1 MKTKTILCLTTFFP
15 AFFLM
20 TGVVTCVA
28 QSDSPSLAELARQ
41 NQTDKKAA
49 RTFTDDNTQRTAPPI
64 EDRKI
69 VLVGAPAD
77 QKKDTRSTSPAS
89 KDSMRVAE
97 IQKTLDSLKQ
107 NQAGWSKSAKDY
119 ENKLANET
127 SDFRRQVYL
136 EALENDRKNVE
147 SYQGQINDAQA
158 ALNRARA
165 AAASNQSSA
174 AKTQENAK
182 AY

>member
-1 MKTKTILCLTTFFP
+1 MKTKNILCLTTFLL

-20 TGVVTCVA
+20 TGGETCIA
-28 QSDSPSLAELARQ
+28 QSDSPSLAELAKQ
-41 NQTDKKAA
+41 NQTGKKAA
-49 RTFTDDNTQRTAPPI
+49 RVFTDDNTQRTAPPV
-64 EDRKI
+64 EDRKTAAASDQAK
-69 VLVGAPAD
+69 AP
-77 QKKDTRSTSPAS
+77 QSGSPAS
-89 KDSMRVAE
+89 KGSARVAE
-97 IQKTLDSLKQ
+97 LQKALDSLKQ

-147 SYQGQINDAQA
+147 SYQSQINDAQT
-158 ALNRARA
+158 ALVRAKT
-165 AAASNQSSA
+165 AAASSQNSA
-174 AKTQENAK
+174 TKTQENAK

>member
-1 MKTKTILCLTTFFP
+1 MKTKNILCFTTFFL
-15 AFFLM
+15 AFLM
-20 TGVVTCVA
+20 TGGKTCVA
-28 QSDSPSLAELARQ
+28 QADSPSLAELARQ
-41 NQTDKKAA
+41 NQTGRKAA
-49 RTFTDDNTQRTAPPI
+49 KVFTDDNTQRTAPPV
-64 EDRKI
+64 EDRKTA
-69 VLVGAPAD
+69 VAASDEAKGPQSV
-77 QKKDTRSTSPAS
+77 SPAS
-89 KDSMRVAE
+89 KGSARVAE
-97 IQKTLDSLKQ
+97 LQKALDSLKQ

-147 SYQGQINDAQA
+147 SYQSQINDAQT
-158 ALNRARA
+158 ALVRART
-165 AAASNQSSA
+165 AAASSQNSA

>member
-1 MKTKTILCLTTFFP
+1 MKTKNILCLTTFLL

-20 TGVVTCVA
+20 TGGETCIA

-41 NQTDKKAA
+41 NQTGRKAA
-49 RTFTDDNTQRTAPPI
+49 RVFTDDNTQRTAPPV
-64 EDRKI
+64 EDRKTTI
-69 VLVGAPAD
+69 AASAEAKGPQSV
-77 QKKDTRSTSPAS
+77 SPAS
-89 KDSMRVAE
+89 KGSARVAE
-97 IQKTLDSLKQ
+97 LQKALDSLKQ

-147 SYQGQINDAQA
+147 SYQSQINDAEA
-158 ALNRARA
+158 ALARARA
-165 AAASNQSSA
+165 GAASSQNSGL
-174 AKTQENAK
+174 KTHETAR

>member
-1 MKTKTILCLTTFFP
+1 MKTILCLTTL
-15 AFFLM
+15 FLM
-20 TGVVTCVA
+20 TGSVTCFA
-28 QSDSPSLAELARQ
+28 QSDSPSLAEIARQ
-41 NQTDKKAA
+41 NQTGKKAA
-49 RTFTDDNTQRTAPPI
+49 RVFTDDNTQRTAPPV
-64 EDRKI
+64 EDRKTI
-69 VLVGAPAD
+69 VADTASD

-89 KDSMRVAE
+89 KDTTRAAE
-97 IQKTLDSLKQ
+97 LQKTLDSLKQ

-158 ALNRARA
+158 ALTRARA
-165 AAASNQSSA
+165 AAASSQNSGV
-174 AKTQENAK
+174 KTQETAR

>member
-1 MKTKTILCLTTFFP
+1 MKIKTILCLTTFS
-15 AFFLM
+15 LM
-20 TGVVTCVA
+20 IGGVSCA

-41 NQTDKKAA
+41 NQADKKAA
-49 RTFTDDNTQRTAPPI
+49 KVFTDDNTQRTAPPV
-64 EDRKI
+64 EDRKTA
-69 VLVGAPAD
+69 VVASGQTKAPQSVA
-77 QKKDTRSTSPAS
+77 PAS
-89 KDSMRVAE
+89 KDSARVAE
-97 IQKTLDSLKQ
+97 LQKTLDSLKQ

-158 ALNRARA
+158 ALTRARA
-165 AAASNQSSA
+165 AASSQNGG
-174 AKTQENAK
+174 AKTQESAMASNSRP
-182 AY
+182 

>member
-1 MKTKTILCLTTFFP
+1 MKIKTILCVTTFS
-15 AFFLM
+15 LM
-20 TGVVTCVA
+20 IGGVSCA

-41 NQTDKKAA
+41 NQPGKKAA
-49 RTFTDDNTQRTAPPI
+49 RVFTDDNTQRTAPPV
-64 EDRKI
+64 EDRKTA
-69 VLVGAPAD
+69 VAAPGQTKAP
-77 QKKDTRSTSPAS
+77 QSVSPAS
-89 KDSMRVAE
+89 KDSARVAE

-147 SYQGQINDAQA
+147 SYQSQINEAQT
-158 ALNRARA
+158 ALTRART
-165 AAASNQSSA
+165 AAASSQNSA
-174 AKTQENAK
+174 TKTQENAK